1 MGKREPNEQVTFTR
15 KPMHEF
21 KTRLS
26 QDGKYWMFQNIT
38 TWIIP
43 TNYLSTIYKNKN
55 LGANGAAEKTR
66 VLNTE
71 TVGEENGRSNSE
83 RD

>member
-1 MGKREPNEQVTFTR
+1 MGKRTEGERATLTR
-15 KPMHEF
+15 KPIHEF

-43 TNYLSTIYKNKN
+43 TNYLATICKNKN
-55 LGANGAAEKTR
+55 LEANGAGKTAAHQ
-66 VLNTE
+66 TAQGM
-71 TVGEENGRSNSE
+71 GEENGRSN
-83 RD
+83 